1 IVTNHYAEI
10 RIAATEIDLQVY
22 LWLFHKL
29 QDKDKII
36 EIVEESKPYANRG
49 ESKLYRVY
57 IKANLISG
65 E

>member
-1 IVTNHYAEI
+1 MTNHYAEI
-10 RIAATEIDLQVY
+10 RITATEVDLQVW
-22 LWLFHKL
+22 LWLLRSKL
-29 QDKDKII
+29 QDEDQII
-36 EIVEESKPYANRG
+36 EIIEESKPYANRG

>member
-1 IVTNHYAEI
+1 MTNHYAEI
-10 RIAATEIDLQVY
+10 RIMATQTDLQVW
-22 LWLFHKL
+22 LWLLHKL
-29 QDKDKII
+29 QDDDKII

>member
-1 IVTNHYAEI
+1 MTNHYAEI
-10 RIAATEIDLQVY
+10 RITASEIDLQVW

-29 QDKDKII
+29 QDDDKII